1 MTLIASLGL
10 RPWEAIFRVIQQSSL
25 VHQYY
30 QTGMASHKREII
42 NPKIIP
48 CHSSVICIFVN
59 QKVQLFLIVAF
70 SSCVYKTT

>member
-1 MTLIASLGL
+1 MTRKIASQGR
-10 RPWEAIFRVIQQSSL
+10 RPREAMSVIQQSSV